1 MHIQKVI
8 INNFRCFEHLEVN
21 LDPDINI
28 FVGNNG
34 SGKSALLDGI
44 AAAMFPYI
52 AKIQENVNKDY
63 QNRQESPV
71 LQRDLPV
78 RKEGHEQKKQAE
90 LNVSVTEFPN
100 WKTVYKNPLSDN
112 DNEKINLNNTS
123 LNFSQ
128 DAFQNLYNGNEN
140 TNVENINSF
149 FVADEFRELYTA
161 IGDECNILKK
171 NPQSELSIIAYYK
184 SDRHLINI
192 SDLENIPN
200 KSFDRFDALNNAL
213 DATANFKD
221 LANWFFVR
229 DFQELREGKNRRD
242 INFELPDLKQVR
254 NAISTIIAPNARV
267 YFSGA
272 TSAKLMVEWTMET
285 GEKRELLLSQL
296 SAGYRNM
303 LALVMDFARRLAQA
317 NPDMENPLAAEA
329 ILMIDELDLHLHP
342 TWQQKIIPDLKKVF
356 PNTQIIATTH
366 SPEVVTTVKQNQVK
380 ILEDYQIK
388 ECLSP
393 TRGMKSSDI
402 VRYVLGLSDLRP
414 DTEESRTLTQLF
426 EAIDNG
432 QLEEAKRLKK
442 ELQHWESFD
451 PDMTRADMQIRRLE
465 RRNAV

>member
-1 MHIQKVI
+1 MRDRW
-8 INNFRCFEHLEVN
+8 NAYDN
-21 LDPDINI
+21 L
-28 FVGNNG
+28 
-34 SGKSALLDGI
+34 
-44 AAAMFPYI
+44 
-52 AKIQENVNKDY
+52 
-63 QNRQESPV
+63 R
-71 LQRDLPV
+71 
-78 RKEGHEQKKQAE
+78 
-90 LNVSVTEFPN
+90 
-100 WKTVYKNPLSDN
+100 
-112 DNEKINLNNTS
+112 NERT
-123 LNFSQ
+123 
-128 DAFQNLYNGNEN
+128 
-140 TNVENINSF
+140 
-149 FVADEFRELYTA
+149 
-161 IGDECNILKK
+161 
-171 NPQSELSIIAYYK
+171 SELSIIAYYK
-184 SDRHLINI
+184 GNRYLTNIPDVKNISNQSSDRFN
-192 SDLENIPN
+192 S
-200 KSFDRFDALNNAL
+200 LNHAL
-213 DATANFKD
+213 DATGNFTD
-221 LANWFFVR
+221 MANWFFVR
-229 DFQELREGKNRRD
+229 EFQELKEAREKGD
-242 INFELPDLKQVR
+242 INLELPHLKQVR
-254 NAISTIIAPNARV
+254 NAISTIIAPNDRV
-267 YFSGA
+267 YFSGE

-366 SPEVVTTVKQNQVK
+366 SPEVVTTVQQNQVK

-388 ECLSP
+388 ECPSP

>member
-1 MHIQKVI
+1 
-8 INNFRCFEHLEVN
+8 
-21 LDPDINI
+21 
-28 FVGNNG
+28 
-34 SGKSALLDGI
+34 
-44 AAAMFPYI
+44 
-52 AKIQENVNKDY
+52 
-63 QNRQESPV
+63 
-71 LQRDLPV
+71 
-78 RKEGHEQKKQAE
+78 
-90 LNVSVTEFPN
+90 
-100 WKTVYKNPLSDN
+100 
-112 DNEKINLNNTS
+112 
-123 LNFSQ
+123 
-128 DAFQNLYNGNEN
+128 
-140 TNVENINSF
+140 
-149 FVADEFRELYTA
+149 
-161 IGDECNILKK
+161 
-171 NPQSELSIIAYYK
+171 
-184 SDRHLINI
+184 
-192 SDLENIPN
+192 
-200 KSFDRFDALNNAL
+200 
-213 DATANFKD
+213 
-221 LANWFFVR
+221 
-229 DFQELREGKNRRD
+229 
-242 INFELPDLKQVR
+242 
-254 NAISTIIAPNARV
+254 
-267 YFSGA
+267 
-272 TSAKLMVEWTMET
+272 MVEWEMET

-317 NPDMENPLAAEA
+317 NPYMENPLAAEA

-388 ECLSP
+388 ECPSP

>member
-8 INNFRCFEHLEVN
+8 IKNFRCFEHLEVN

-34 SGKSALLDGI
+34 SGKSALLDAL
-44 AAAMFPYI
+44 AAAMYPYVAEMQINI
-52 AKIQENVNKDY
+52 AHRKEE
-63 QNRQESPV
+63 ESPV

-78 RKEGHEQKKQAE
+78 KQNTLE
-90 LNVSVTEFPN
+90 PRNPPEFIVSTTDLPN
-100 WKTVYKNPLSDN
+100 WTMIYQDYYIKDN
-112 DNEKINLNNTS
+112 DRPRFFTAYGQLAKPLYEGTKQLYDTLKNQEKSIKNH
-123 LNFSQ
+123 
-128 DAFQNLYNGNEN
+128 QNY
-140 TNVENINSF
+140 
-149 FVADEFRELYTA
+149 A
-161 IGDECNILKK
+161 I
-171 NPQSELSIIAYYK
+171 SSIAYYRG
-184 SDRHLINI
+184 DRQLTNI
-192 SDLENIPN
+192 DNIEDVSN
-200 KSFDRFDALNNAL
+200 KSFNRFDALKNAL
-213 DATANFKD
+213 NSTANFTD
-221 LANWFFVR
+221 VATWFFVR
-229 DFQELREGKNRRD
+229 EYEELREGKNRRD
-242 INFELPDLKQVR
+242 INFELPDLKQIR
-254 NAISTIIAPNARV
+254 KAISTIIAPNARV

-317 NPDMENPLAAEA
+317 NPDMENPLEAEA

-342 TWQQKIIPDLKKVF
+342 TWQQRIIPDLKKVF

-366 SPEVVTTVKQNQVK
+366 SPEVVTTVKQNQVW

-388 ECLSP
+388 PCPEP
-393 TRGMKSSDI
+393 TKGRKSSDI
-402 VRYVLGLSDLRP
+402 VRNILGLSELRP
-414 DTEESRTLTQLF
+414 DTEESRTLTKLF

-432 QLEEAKRLKK
+432 ELEEAKRLKK
-442 ELQHWESFD
+442 ELQDWESFD

>member
-1 MHIQKVI
+1 MHIQKVTI
-8 INNFRCFEHLEVN
+8 KNFRCFEHLEVN

-44 AAAMFPYI
+44 AAAMYPYVVE
-52 AKIQENVNKDY
+52 IQLIVGEK
-63 QNRQESPV
+63 QEDSPV
-71 LQRDLPV
+71 FQRDLPAK
-78 RKEGHEQKKQAE
+78 KEGSEQKTQAKFT
-90 LNVSVTEFPN
+90 VSSTSFPDWTMFYKKSPTE
-100 WKTVYKNPLSDN
+100 N
-112 DNEKINLNNTS
+112 DNKRIEIDL
-123 LNFSQ
+123 
-128 DAFQNLYNGNEN
+128 
-140 TNVENINSF
+140 INSVDLIKLLVSSGYERF
-149 FVADEFRELYTA
+149 HSAIQQQYDKLHKDITSEFL
-161 IGDECNILKK
+161 
-171 NPQSELSIIAYYK
+171 IIAYYK
-184 SDRHLINI
+184 GDRYLTNI
-192 SDLENIPN
+192 GDIETISNQ
-200 KSFDRFDALNNAL
+200 SFNRFDALKNAF
-213 DATANFKD
+213 DATANFTD

-229 DFQELREGKNRRD
+229 EYEELREGKNRKD

-317 NPDMENPLAAEA
+317 NPQMENPLAAEA

-366 SPEVVTTVKQNQVK
+366 SPEVVTTVKQNQVW

-388 ECLSP
+388 SCPEP
-393 TRGMKSSDI
+393 TKGRKSSDI
-402 VRYVLGLSDLRP
+402 VRNILGLSELRP
-414 DTEESRTLTQLF
+414 DTEESRTLTRLF

-432 QLEEAKRLKK
+432 QLEEAKRIRQ
-442 ELQHWESFD
+442 ELQEWESYD

>member
-1 MHIQKVI
+1 MHIQRVI
-8 INNFRCFEHLEVN
+8 IKDFRCFEHLEVN

-44 AAAMFPYI
+44 AAAMFPYVVQI
-52 AKIQENVNKDY
+52 QKIVGKKQEALTVLKQDLPAKQENN
-63 QNRQESPV
+63 
-71 LQRDLPV
+71 
-78 RKEGHEQKKQAE
+78 EQKTEAE
-90 LNVSVTEFPN
+90 FTVSATGFPD
-100 WKTVYKNPLSDN
+100 WTIIYKNIPAIH
-112 DNEKINLNNTS
+112 DNERIGISGYSFVSQKGTQQLYSTLSNNVKS
-123 LNFSQ
+123 
-128 DAFQNLYNGNEN
+128 
-140 TNVENINSF
+140 
-149 FVADEFRELYTA
+149 R
-161 IGDECNILKK
+161 
-171 NPQSELSIIAYYK
+171 LSIIAYYK
-184 SDRHLINI
+184 YNRNLTNIDNIQNI
-192 SDLENIPN
+192 SNQVL
-200 KSFDRFDALNNAL
+200 DRFDAINYAFNAN
-213 DATANFKD
+213 AIGNFVSMVD
-221 LANWFFVR
+221 WFFMR
-229 DFQELREGKNRRD
+229 EYEELRQGKNRRD
-242 INFELPDLKQVR
+242 INFELPDLKQIR
-254 NAISTIIAPNARV
+254 KAISTIIAPNARV

-317 NPDMENPLAAEA
+317 NPEMENPLAAEA

-366 SPEVVTTVKQNQVK
+366 SPEVVTTVKQNQVW

-388 ECLSP
+388 PCPEP
-393 TRGMKSSDI
+393 TKGRKSSDI
-402 VRYVLGLSDLRP
+402 VRNVLGLNELRP

-432 QLEEAKRLKK
+432 QLEEAKRLKQ
-442 ELQHWESFD
+442 ELQDWESFD

>member
-1 MHIQKVI
+1 MHIQKVTI
-8 INNFRCFEHLEVN
+8 KNFRCFEHLEVN

-44 AAAMFPYI
+44 AAAMYPYVAEI
-52 AKIQENVNKDY
+52 YRITYEERNSFSPQLSLEEEDEGCLIISKQDISAKKIGN
-63 QNRQESPV
+63 
-71 LQRDLPV
+71 
-78 RKEGHEQKKQAE
+78 EQKRQLEFAVYATDFPDWKIIYRNPPIKNEIGKSLQEGTQKLYAE
-90 LNVSVTEFPN
+90 LYNVIHNQKVSQISV
-100 WKTVYKNPLSDN
+100 
-112 DNEKINLNNTS
+112 
-123 LNFSQ
+123 
-128 DAFQNLYNGNEN
+128 
-140 TNVENINSF
+140 
-149 FVADEFRELYTA
+149 
-161 IGDECNILKK
+161 
-171 NPQSELSIIAYYK
+171 IAYYK
-184 SDRHLINI
+184 CDRNLIDI
-192 SDLENIPN
+192 TDVKNIPDLFFN
-200 KSFDRFDALNNAL
+200 RFDAFKKAFN
-213 DATANFKD
+213 ATANFKD
-221 LANWFFVR
+221 LSNWFFLR
-229 DFQELREGKNRRD
+229 EYEELREGKNRKD
-242 INFELPDLKQVR
+242 INFELRDLKQVR

-267 YFSGA
+267 YFSGT
-272 TSAKLMVEWTMET
+272 TSAKLMVEWEMET

-317 NPDMENPLAAEA
+317 NPYMENPLAAEA

-366 SPEVVTTVKQNQVK
+366 SPEVVTTVQQNQVK

-388 ECLSP
+388 ECPSP

>member
-8 INNFRCFEHLEVN
+8 IKNFRCFEHLEVN

-34 SGKSALLDGI
+34 SGTSALLDGI
-44 AAAMFPYI
+44 AAAMYPYVVQ
-52 AKIQENVNKDY
+52 IQQIVGKKYREA
-63 QNRQESPV
+63 SPV
-71 LQRDLPV
+71 FQRDLPV
-78 RKEGHEQKKQAE
+78 QKKDNERRNQAE
-90 LNVSVTEFPN
+90 FTVSTTGFPDWTIVYKKPPADNDDERIKVSVSSSSISQEGTKQLYSAMRSRIDELSVLAYYQGN
-100 WKTVYKNPLSDN
+100 RHLNDIAYVKNISHQ
-112 DNEKINLNNTS
+112 S
-123 LNFSQ
+123 LNRF
-128 DAFQNLYNGNEN
+128 
-140 TNVENINSF
+140 NS
-149 FVADEFRELYTA
+149 
-161 IGDECNILKK
+161 
-171 NPQSELSIIAYYK
+171 
-184 SDRHLINI
+184 
-192 SDLENIPN
+192 
-200 KSFDRFDALNNAL
+200 LNHAL
-213 DATANFKD
+213 DATSSFTD
-221 LANWFFVR
+221 MANWFFVR
-229 DFQELREGKNRRD
+229 EFQELREAKEKGN
-242 INFELPDLKQVR
+242 INLELPDLKRVR
-254 NAISTIIAPNARV
+254 NAISSIIAPNTHV
-267 YFSGA
+267 YFSQIV
-272 TSAKLMVEWTMET
+272 SAKLMVEWTMET

-380 ILEDYQIK
+380 ILENYQIK
-388 ECLSP
+388 ECPSP
-393 TRGMKSSDI
+393 TKGMKSSDI

-414 DTEESRTLTQLF
+414 DTEESRTLTRLF

-432 QLEEAKRLKK
+432 QLEEAKRLRQ

-451 PDMTRADMQIRRLE
+451 PDMTRADMQIRKLE

>member
-8 INNFRCFEHLEVN
+8 IKNFRCFEHLEVN

-44 AAAMFPYI
+44 AAAMYPYVAEI
-52 AKIQENVNKDY
+52 QLIVCGEIQEN
-63 QNRQESPV
+63 SPV
-71 LQRDLPV
+71 FQRDLPA
-78 RKEGHEQKKQAE
+78 KKKGGEQKTQAE
-90 LNVSVTEFPN
+90 FTVSSTSFPD
-100 WKTVYKNPLSDN
+100 WTMVYKKPPTEN
-112 DNEKINLNNTS
+112 DNKRIEIDFINPSDFIKSLISSGYERFYSAIQQRFNKLNKDIT
-123 LNFSQ
+123 
-128 DAFQNLYNGNEN
+128 
-140 TNVENINSF
+140 
-149 FVADEFRELYTA
+149 
-161 IGDECNILKK
+161 
-171 NPQSELSIIAYYK
+171 SELFIIAYYK
-184 SDRHLINI
+184 GDRYLTNI
-192 SDLENIPN
+192 GDIENN
-200 KSFDRFDALNNAL
+200 SNQLCDRFDALKNAF
-213 DATANFKD
+213 DATANFTD
-221 LANWFFVR
+221 LVNWFFLR
-229 DFQELREGKNRRD
+229 EYEELREGRNRKD
-242 INFELPDLKQVR
+242 INFELPDLKQIR
-254 NAISTIIAPNARV
+254 KAISTIIAPNARV

-380 ILEDYQIK
+380 ILKDYQIK
-388 ECLSP
+388 ECPSP

-414 DTEESRTLTQLF
+414 DTEESRILTQLF

-432 QLEEAKRLKK
+432 QLEEAKRLRK
-442 ELQHWESFD
+442 ELQDWESFD

-465 RRNAV
+465 RRNEV

>member
-8 INNFRCFEHLEVN
+8 IKNFRCFEHLEVN

-34 SGKSALLDGI
+34 SGKSALLDAI
-44 AAAMFPYI
+44 AAAMYPYVTE
-52 AKIQENVNKDY
+52 IQRIVNKE
-63 QNRQESPV
+63 QEVSPV

-78 RKEGHEQKKQAE
+78 NQNSSEQR
-90 LNVSVTEFPN
+90 NNPEF
-100 WKTVYKNPLSDN
+100 TLST
-112 DNEKINLNNTS
+112 TS
-123 LNFSQ
+123 LPEWTIIYKDPPIENDVDDKKRRKSSMLLVSRTSRALQ
-128 DAFQNLYNGNEN
+128 EGTKKLYSELLYNCD
-140 TNVENINSF
+140 TLRYDKTS
-149 FVADEFRELYTA
+149 EF
-161 IGDECNILKK
+161 
-171 NPQSELSIIAYYK
+171 SVIAYYQ
-184 SDRHLINI
+184 SNRNLTNIADIENI
-192 SDLENIPN
+192 SNQ
-200 KSFDRFDALNNAL
+200 SFDRFDTLNKAFN
-213 DATANFKD
+213 ATANFTD

-229 DFQELREGKNRRD
+229 EYEELREGRNRKD
-242 INFELPDLKQVR
+242 INFELSVLKQVR

-317 NPDMENPLAAEA
+317 NPEMQNPLAAEA

-366 SPEVVTTVKQNQVK
+366 SPEVVTTVQQNQVK

-388 ECLSP
+388 ECPSP

-414 DTEESRTLTQLF
+414 DTEESRTLKQLF

-432 QLEEAKRLKK
+432 QLEEAKCLRKK
-442 ELQHWESFD
+442 LQDWESFD

>member
-8 INNFRCFEHLEVN
+8 IKNFRCFEHLEVN

-44 AAAMFPYI
+44 AAAMYPYVRL
-52 AKIQENVNKDY
+52 IQERVNKEY
-63 QNRQESPV
+63 KRKEESPV
-71 LQRDLPV
+71 LQRDLPAKQEGSK
-78 RKEGHEQKKQAE
+78 RKTQTDF
-90 LNVSVTEFPN
+90 NVSATGFPL
-100 WKTVYKNPLSDN
+100 WTIIYKKPPNNN
-112 DNEKINLNNTS
+112 DNERITVDIEYYYLME
-123 LNFSQ
+123 
-128 DAFQNLYNGNEN
+128 A
-140 TNVENINSF
+140 
-149 FVADEFRELYTA
+149 EFRELYSA
-161 IGDECNILKK
+161 IENQCDTIK
-171 NPQSELSIIAYYK
+171 NEPKSELSIIAYYK
-184 SDRHLINI
+184 SNRHLTNI
-192 SDLENIPN
+192 GDLENIPN
-200 KSFDRFDALNNAL
+200 KSFDRFDALNNAF
-213 DATANFKD
+213 DATANFTD
-221 LANWFFVR
+221 LATWFFVR
-229 DFQELREGKNRRD
+229 DFQELREGKNRKD

>member
-8 INNFRCFEHLEVN
+8 IKNFRCFEHLEVN

-44 AAAMFPYI
+44 AAAMYPYVTEIQRIVDNVTEVFPI
-52 AKIQENVNKDY
+52 FQ
-63 QNRQESPV
+63 Q
-71 LQRDLPV
+71 DLPV
-78 RKEGHEQKKQAE
+78 KKNGSKKINQSEFIVSATSLPDWKIIYKDPPIKNGHEDDNKRIIRLPPHLLLESSEALQAGTQQLYLKLENQCKAIKNNQKSE
-90 LNVSVTEFPN
+90 ISVIAYYQGN
-100 WKTVYKNPLSDN
+100 R
-112 DNEKINLNNTS
+112 NLNNIV
-123 LNFSQ
+123 
-128 DAFQNLYNGNEN
+128 D
-140 TNVENINSF
+140 INSYSNQY
-149 FVADEFRELYTA
+149 L
-161 IGDECNILKK
+161 
-171 NPQSELSIIAYYK
+171 
-184 SDRHLINI
+184 
-192 SDLENIPN
+192 
-200 KSFDRFDALNNAL
+200 DRFDAFTKAFN
-213 DATANFKD
+213 ATANFTD
-221 LANWFFVR
+221 SANWFFVR
-229 DFQELREGKNRRD
+229 EYEELREGKNRRD
-242 INFELPDLKQVR
+242 INFELPDLKQIR
-254 NAISTIIAPNARV
+254 KAISTIIAPNARV

-366 SPEVVTTVKQNQVK
+366 SPEVVTTVQQNQVK

-388 ECLSP
+388 ECPSP

>member
-1 MHIQKVI
+1 
-8 INNFRCFEHLEVN
+8 
-21 LDPDINI
+21 
-28 FVGNNG
+28 
-34 SGKSALLDGI
+34 
-44 AAAMFPYI
+44 
-52 AKIQENVNKDY
+52 
-63 QNRQESPV
+63 
-71 LQRDLPV
+71 
-78 RKEGHEQKKQAE
+78 
-90 LNVSVTEFPN
+90 
-100 WKTVYKNPLSDN
+100 
-112 DNEKINLNNTS
+112 
-123 LNFSQ
+123 
-128 DAFQNLYNGNEN
+128 
-140 TNVENINSF
+140 
-149 FVADEFRELYTA
+149 
-161 IGDECNILKK
+161 
-171 NPQSELSIIAYYK
+171 
-184 SDRHLINI
+184 
-192 SDLENIPN
+192 
-200 KSFDRFDALNNAL
+200 
-213 DATANFKD
+213 
-221 LANWFFVR
+221 
-229 DFQELREGKNRRD
+229 
-242 INFELPDLKQVR
+242 
-254 NAISTIIAPNARV
+254 
-267 YFSGA
+267 
-272 TSAKLMVEWTMET
+272 MVEWTMET

-388 ECLSP
+388 ECPSP
-393 TRGMKSSDI
+393 TKGMKSSDI

-414 DTEESRTLTQLF
+414 DTEESRTLTRLF

>member
-8 INNFRCFEHLEVN
+8 IKNFRCFEHLEVN

-44 AAAMFPYI
+44 AAAMYPYVRL
-52 AKIQENVNKDY
+52 IQERVNKEY
-63 QNRQESPV
+63 KRKEESPV
-71 LQRDLPV
+71 LQRDLPAKQEGSK
-78 RKEGHEQKKQAE
+78 RKTQTDF
-90 LNVSVTEFPN
+90 NVSATGFPL
-100 WKTVYKNPLSDN
+100 WTIIYKKPPNNN
-112 DNEKINLNNTS
+112 DNERITVDIEYYYLME
-123 LNFSQ
+123 
-128 DAFQNLYNGNEN
+128 A
-140 TNVENINSF
+140 
-149 FVADEFRELYTA
+149 EFRELYSA
-161 IGDECNILKK
+161 IENQCD
-171 NPQSELSIIAYYK
+171 YK
-184 SDRHLINI
+184 SNRHLTNI
-192 SDLENIPN
+192 GDLENIPN
-200 KSFDRFDALNNAL
+200 KSFDRFDALNNAF
-213 DATANFKD
+213 DATANFTD
-221 LANWFFVR
+221 LATWFFVR
-229 DFQELREGKNRRD
+229 DFQELREGKNRKD